1 MPEQPKAELVKFEII
16 EQPEIVIV
24 GKLIRVNHDDLQAG
38 KNPIPAFWGKCFE
51 EGTFTT
57 LEALANFIHNPAYVG
72 YMNSDYEYIC
82 GMMMKPGVPV
92 PEGFAAHT
100 LEPTKVAV
108 GWIKG
113 KKDNEPAIY
122 ANAHTLTEKAMLEK
136 GMKFNS
142 YIKLGWCMEV
152 YTCPRFTT
160 PDENGDI
167 ILDFYLPC
175 E

>member
-1 MPEQPKAELVKFEII
+1 MPELVKLEII
-16 EQPEIVIV
+16 EQPEIVIL
-24 GKLIRVNHDDLQAG
+24 GKLIRVNRDELHAG

-51 EGTFTT
+51 DGVFAT
-57 LEALANFIHNPAYVG
+57 LEALADHIHNPAYVG

-82 GMMMKPGVPV
+82 GMMMKSGVPV
-92 PEGFAAHT
+92 PDGFAAHT

-122 ANAHTLTEKAMLEK
+122 ANAHTFTEKAMLEK

-142 YIKLGWCMEV
+142 YIKQGWCMEV